1 MIREYQ
7 ITYSI
12 PLQGQCCPPFRN
24 TFPQKKDNANLKN
37 GERREIHNLIDN
49 LIQIT
54 PFKVYG
60 DNR

>member
-1 MIREYQ
+1 MIPGYP
-7 ITYSI
+7 IAKSI
-12 PLQGQCCPPFRN
+12 PLQGQCCQSFRN
-24 TFPQKKDNANLKN
+24 TFPLRKDNENLSN

-54 PFKVYG
+54 PFKVYR